1 MASNCCGIIWR
12 NQKHEVQVQE
22 LSKNTE
28 NHAIGKPWKDIKS
41 MQWRIILY
49 KSSNKCVCISGIA
62 ALPLPAIRIGHL
74 QSQAALQ
81 LQPRKF
87 DQGMPT
93 LRQKKPWYKSA
104 NVPSQLQPF
113 DQEMS
118 RVWTGLDLKFETVFV
133 RASNWKKGAA
143 CGHWSFVTQG
153 LCIFLMNVCRYSK
166 ICRSL
171 MWQQQRMQPRPLDR
185 AGYFQSLIGGGV
197 SLVWLPQG
205 VIVSCGKR
213 KSSVVALCLLC
224 GACSSHSIHSSQCQ
238 EWMVDFFKIAGQNNV
253 SCTDFCANMPTRIR
267 PCSKIRYNFGV
278 FFPVGPGC
286 AHQWQTNSENTHRL
300 TCQFFRCQTR

>member
-28 NHAIGKPWKDIKS
+28 KS
-41 MQWRIILY
+41 CDRETMKRYQEYAMENFILY

-153 LCIFLMNVCRYSK
+153 LCIFFNECV
-166 ICRSL
+166 
-171 MWQQQRMQPRPLDR
+171 
-185 AGYFQSLIGGGV
+185 
-197 SLVWLPQG
+197 
-205 VIVSCGKR
+205 
-213 KSSVVALCLLC
+213 
-224 GACSSHSIHSSQCQ
+224 
-238 EWMVDFFKIAGQNNV
+238 
-253 SCTDFCANMPTRIR
+253 
-267 PCSKIRYNFGV
+267 
-278 FFPVGPGC
+278 
-286 AHQWQTNSENTHRL
+286 
-300 TCQFFRCQTR
+300 